1 MNDKFEPLLIF
12 GIISV
17 VIFVLRYKITEKI
30 SLTSFTFLFC
40 EKSNVSCTGLI
51 WNNQFDRILC
61 KNLEKV
67 HCQERKEITSS
78 FLVFNCRID
87 KGM

>member
-17 VIFVLRYKITEKI
+17 VIFVLGYKIMEKI
-30 SLTSFTFLFC
+30 SLASFTFLFC

-61 KNLEKV
+61 KNLKKYIV
-67 HCQERKEITSS
+67 KKRK
-78 FLVFNCRID
+78 
-87 KGM
+87 